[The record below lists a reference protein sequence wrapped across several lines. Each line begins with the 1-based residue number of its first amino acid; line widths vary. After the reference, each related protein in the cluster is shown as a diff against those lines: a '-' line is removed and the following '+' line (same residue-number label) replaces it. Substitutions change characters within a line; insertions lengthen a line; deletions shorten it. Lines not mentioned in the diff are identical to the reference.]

1 MHLQAMGSC
10 PLVFDAEEQVTEVV
24 VVSST
29 SKETNLTRKRKR
41 AAGEEYSSQ
50 KTNKTVEKR
59 QWKKITCKCRFFSCR
74 SISEEEIQKSFS
86 DYWELGRLHGNMH
99 TQKQFILQHVVKS
112 STKRKTGET
121 NRRTSTFDYFL
132 TVTGEKKRVCK
143 AFFLGALGLGEKFV
157 RNCVM
162 NTSGTDTASSDKR
175 AETSPQNF
183 KKRVT
188 HEQIDFIRKHIES
201 FPAVDSHCCRA
212 NSTRLYLDA
221 QLNLSKLYRLY
232 LEKCVEERRRP
243 ASRKVYIKVFKT
255 MNRSFH
261 VPKKDQCPVCT
272 RWNFLLPAEKEGEKA
287 NYDAHLLRAKRAR
300 ELKNEIKEKINQCE
314 EGFESAKLYN
324 VDLQKVLETPKSEA

>member
-1 MHLQAMGSC
+1 MTISDEDLSGGSDGDDDWRPELEPEPESDDSSQEEAIEISARDPDAPSGSVGNETEAEIIAESIRIPPAVLVTENASSSHGSC
-10 PLVFDAEEQVTEVV
+10 PLVFDAEEQVIEVV

-99 TQKQFILQHVVKS
+99 TQKQFILQHVVKR

-143 AFFLGALGLGEKFV
+143 AFFFGALGLGEKFV

-162 NTSGTDTASSDKR
+162 NTSGAGTASSDKR

-183 KKRVT
+183 KK
-188 HEQIDFIRKHIES
+188 KG
-201 FPAVDSHCCRA
+201 
-212 NSTRLYLDA
+212 NSRT
-221 QLNLSKLYRLY
+221 N
-232 LEKCVEERRRP
+232 
-243 ASRKVYIKVFKT
+243 
-255 MNRSFH
+255 
-261 VPKKDQCPVCT
+261 
-272 RWNFLLPAEKEGEKA
+272 
-287 NYDAHLLRAKRAR
+287 
-300 ELKNEIKEKINQCE
+300 
-314 EGFESAKLYN
+314 
-324 VDLQKVLETPKSEA
+324 

>member
-1 MHLQAMGSC
+1 MTRRVLSTKDILDHLDDISDEDLSGGSDGDDDWRPELEPEPESDDSSQEEAIEISARDPDAPSGSVGNETEAETIAESIRIPPAVLVTENASSSHGSC
-10 PLVFDAEEQVTEVV
+10 PLVFDAEEQVIEVV

-99 TQKQFILQHVVKS
+99 TQKQFILQHVVKR
-112 STKRKTGET
+112 STKRKMGET

-162 NTSGTDTASSDKR
+162 NTSGAGTASSDKR

-183 KKRVT
+183 KK
-188 HEQIDFIRKHIES
+188 KG
-201 FPAVDSHCCRA
+201 
-212 NSTRLYLDA
+212 NSRT
-221 QLNLSKLYRLY
+221 N
-232 LEKCVEERRRP
+232 
-243 ASRKVYIKVFKT
+243 
-255 MNRSFH
+255 
-261 VPKKDQCPVCT
+261 
-272 RWNFLLPAEKEGEKA
+272 
-287 NYDAHLLRAKRAR
+287 
-300 ELKNEIKEKINQCE
+300 
-314 EGFESAKLYN
+314 
-324 VDLQKVLETPKSEA
+324 